1 MKSTTLKLTAL
12 LLALALLLGVS
23 GCGEKEPEFS
33 LTLTTVYNGETVSM
47 ENDVIAAYMD
57 AADEATVVALL
68 DEYEGIMYDYVA
80 LRFEWEGDRSD
91 TYTVYFAEDEHFK
104 SALTFETTTSQFNR
118 KGVFMPGMTYWWKVE
133 SSNGGS
139 SMVDSFTLEADTV
152 RYITLDQAKNV
163 RDGGGWKT
171 EDGKTV
177 KYGMIYRGGKI
188 NPSGGTKGLSN
199 YDHLVFE
206 DLLGINCEIDLRTQ
220 NVDDG
225 NQMYSVFGY
234 DTKYV
239 KAAIQ
244 GYTYIFPDFRQDK
257 PQKRE
262 FNPIIPESLKKIF
275 EAMADESNYPIYY
288 HCNAG
293 ADRTGTVA
301 FLLNGL
307 LGVSREDLTRDFEL
321 TSFSKYGLRARS
333 KIEGDAFDDSGIM
346 QDNAGNYV
354 AWDYMIDTMLAD
366 YGTGDGKLSSAI
378 ENYLITVC
386 KVEQTTID
394 QIRAIMLEG

>member
-1 MKSTTLKLTAL
+1 MKS
-12 LLALALLLGVS
+12 LALKTVALVLAMALLLGMA
-23 GCGEKEPEFS
+23 GCGEKEPEFA
-33 LTLTTVYNGETVSM
+33 LTLTTVYNGATVSM
-47 ENDVIAAYMD
+47 ENPIIAAYMD
-57 AADEATVVALL
+57 ATDEASVVALL
-68 DEYEGIMYDYVA
+68 EEHEGRIYDYA
-80 LRFEWEGDRSD
+80 GLKFAWEGDRSY
-91 TYTVYFAEDEHFK
+91 TYKVYFAEDEHFK
-104 SALTFETTTSQFNR
+104 SAITFETSNLQLNH
-118 KGVFMPGMTYWWKVE
+118 KGVFMPGKTYWWKVE

-139 SMVDSFTLEADTV
+139 SMVDSFTLEPNTV
-152 RYITLDQAKNV
+152 RYVTFDQAKNV

-177 KYGMIYRGGKI
+177 KYGMIYRGGKV
-188 NPSGGTKGLSN
+188 NPGGGTKGLSE
-199 YDHLVFE
+199 YDHYVFE

-220 NVDDG
+220 DADDG
-225 NQMYSVFGY
+225 GQMSSVFGY

-239 KAAIQ
+239 KASIQ
-244 GYTYIFPDFRQDK
+244 GYTYIFPDFQQDE

-262 FNPIIPESLKKIF
+262 FSPIIPESLKKIF

-321 TSFSKYGLRARS
+321 TSFSKYGQRSRS
-333 KIEGDAFDDSGIM
+333 KIVKGAFDDSGIM
-346 QDNAGNYV
+346 QDDAGNYV
-354 AWDYMIDTMLAD
+354 AWDYMIDKMLAD

-386 KVEQTTID
+386 ELEQSTID
-394 QIRAIMLEG
+394 QIRTIMLEG

>member
-1 MKSTTLKLTAL
+1 MKSIALKLTAL
-12 LLALALLLGVS
+12 LLTLALLLGVA
-23 GCGEKEPEFS
+23 GCGEQKPAFS
-33 LTLTTVYNGETVSM
+33 LTLTTVYNGATVSM

-57 AADEATVVALL
+57 AADEASVVDLM
-68 DEYEGIMYDYVA
+68 DEHEGIMYDYAA
-80 LRFEWEGDRSD
+80 LKFEWEGDRSY
-91 TYTVYFAEDEHFK
+91 TYTVSFAENEQFTD
-104 SALTFETTTSQFNR
+104 AVTFETTTSQFNR
-118 KGVFMPGMTYWWKVE
+118 KGVFMPGKTYWWKVE

-152 RYITLDQAKNV
+152 RYITFDQAKNV

-177 KYGMIYRGGKI
+177 KYGMIYRGGKV
-188 NPSGGTKGLSN
+188 NPSGGTKGLTE
-199 YDHLVFE
+199 YDHYVFE

-220 NVDDG
+220 NADDG
-225 NQMYSVFGY
+225 NQMSSVFGY

-244 GYTYIFPDFRQDK
+244 GYTYIFPDFRQDE

-275 EAMADESNYPIYY
+275 EAMADENNYPIYY

-333 KIEGDAFDDSGIM
+333 KIVDGAFDDSGIM

-354 AWDYMIDTMLAD
+354 AWDYMIDKMLAD